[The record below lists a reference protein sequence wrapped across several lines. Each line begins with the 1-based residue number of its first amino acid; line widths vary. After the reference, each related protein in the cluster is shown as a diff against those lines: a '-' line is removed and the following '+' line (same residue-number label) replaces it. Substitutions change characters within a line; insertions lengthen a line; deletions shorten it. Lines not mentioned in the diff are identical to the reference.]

1 MSEVHQTYDSVGNVY
16 NVVLPGHSKLP
27 PALLRRAL
35 SIDRDPQRQALI
47 KHLKLRPAGGEPLVA
62 ICLATLQDA
71 PDLLLSG
78 LADLLET
85 EPQISSSVQPFRPPP
100 PRAACFPWPDR
111 ADQAGL
117 WHILKTP
124 LSLPAQT
131 DRAKI
136 CDHLAEL
143 QHSVCFGLMAKLQR
157 WSNDDEVA
165 LVQWI
170 SQLCEVSLKPRV
182 TLLCLIVLDP
192 SEHDA
197 AISSDIQAGI
207 VTRLA
212 GAADII
218 SLPHLDLVKSEEVS
232 SWKAKLFYDSS
243 VGIDPNALT
252 TLDARLF
259 PEDRPRRF
267 GALWHELQNALRE
280 ACQG

>member
-1 MSEVHQTYDSVGNVY
+1 MNDFNQTYDSVGNVY
-16 NVVLPGHSKLP
+16 NVVLPRQSKPP

-35 SIDRDPQRQALI
+35 RIDRDPQRTALI
-47 KHLKLRPAGGEPLVA
+47 KHLELRPAGGEPLVA
-62 ICLATLQDA
+62 ICLATPQDVPA
-71 PDLLLSG
+71 LLLG
-78 LADLLET
+78 RLADLLET
-85 EPQISSSVQPFRPPP
+85 EPPISPSVQPFQPPP
-100 PRAACFPWPDR
+100 PRGACFPWPDR

-136 CDHLAEL
+136 CDHLGEL
-143 QHSVCFGLMAKLQR
+143 QHSVCFGLTAKLQR

-165 LVQWI
+165 LIQWI
-170 SQLCEVSLKPRV
+170 SQLCAVSLKPRV

-192 SEHDA
+192 SEYDA
-197 AISSDIQAGI
+197 AKSSDIQTGI

-218 SLPHLDLVKSEEVS
+218 ALPNLDPVKREEFS
-232 SWKAKLFYDSS
+232 AWQADLFYDTS
-243 VGIDPNALT
+243 IEIEPNALM

-259 PEDRPRRF
+259 PEDRPRRL
-267 GALWHELQNALRE
+267 GAFWNELQNALRE